1 MKATLTMAAILTM
14 VISAAFAAVTV
25 SPPPRP
31 VIGPPP
37 PAPPPSCIPQ
47 NPADYVPNTAANG
60 RPVAPADVV
69 PQSNVVAS
77 TRIYT
82 AVPGRNLRVPGA
94 GVDPA
99 AGARDGGPG
108 RNPRVPGAGVIVDL
122 PGLAL
127 PRCPSPPVKS
137 KVIY

>member
-1 MKATLTMAAILTM
+1 MKATLTLAAILMFGT
-14 VISAAFAAVTV
+14 SAAVAAVIV
-25 SPPPRP
+25 SPTPRP

-60 RPVAPADVV
+60 RPVVPADVV

-77 TRIYT
+77 TRVYT
-82 AVPGRNLRVPGA
+82 AV
-94 GVDPA
+94 
-99 AGARDGGPG
+99 PG

-122 PGLAL
+122 PDLAL

-137 KVIY
+137 KVNF